1 MSVTATPGTRIY
13 STVCTAEFITVK
25 APADP
30 IELTVGGVPAT
41 TEPPAD
47 RGGSIAEGHDGGA
60 AVGKRYT
67 DEAGTIELLCTKAG
81 DGVPGVDGA
90 ALVIKGAKPL
100 PSSD

>member
-1 MSVTATPGTRIY
+1 MSVTAKPGTRLY

-25 APADP
+25 APAEP
-30 IELTVGGVPAT
+30 VELTIGGVPAAV
-41 TEPPAD
+41 EPPAD
-47 RGGSIAEGHDGGA
+47 RTGAVEAGHDSGA

-81 DGVPGVDGA
+81 DGVPGVDGV